1 MENNY
6 PDFIN
11 QFMYYVLGI
20 KNLSKGYIETTI
32 HTIMQFLS
40 FLNEMKYGNRY

>member
-6 PDFIN
+6 QDFIN

-20 KNLSKGYIETTI
+20 KNLSKGYIKTTI
-32 HTIMQFLS
+32 HTI
-40 FLNEMKYGNRY
+40 